1 MQQKSRSQ
9 AESVRE
15 AKHEAEGEDIGRV
28 DAEDG
33 KEEKP
38 GEGRVEEV
46 EASAAEEE
54 TRGCAE
60 V

>member
-1 MQQKSRSQ
+1 MQKKSRSQ

-33 KEEKP
+33 KEEKS
-38 GEGRVEEV
+38 GV

-54 TRGCAE
+54 ARGGAE